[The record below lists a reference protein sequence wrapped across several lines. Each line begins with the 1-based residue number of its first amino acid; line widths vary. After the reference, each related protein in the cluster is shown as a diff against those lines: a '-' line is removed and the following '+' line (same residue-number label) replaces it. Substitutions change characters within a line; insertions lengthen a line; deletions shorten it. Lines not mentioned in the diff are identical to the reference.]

1 MSRVSVVLSA
11 DLCRSGLVN
20 NGFNGECV
28 KGEPQV
34 SGSFFQKWCSPKL
47 MAWKFT
53 PSSTAT
59 GGARHVLDRRIL
71 CDLHEDQPH
80 AARANET
87 H

>member
-1 MSRVSVVLSA
+1 
-11 DLCRSGLVN
+11 
-20 NGFNGECV
+20 
-28 KGEPQV
+28 
-34 SGSFFQKWCSPKL
+34 

-53 PSSTAT
+53 ASATAT